1 MDMKGSVIMR
11 KYFIGFICGVALSI
25 STVVFAANTIQAYL
39 FPSRVLFHMND
50 TVREIDGL
58 GDNAVINYNNKAYI
72 PLRAFTD
79 AMGAT
84 VTFTPSSSVTSY
96 LNKIDIYDGPAI
108 PINKG
113 LTLKD
118 SEGYVTISNL
128 KIVTDKNGNDTLE
141 SGTIQI
147 NKDITGKTVEFHFSD
162 ITDPNQAVSSY
173 MYILNEDID
182 KPEPGD
188 IRPFQ
193 TSVGMN
199 DRKLESLSVV
209 VHDTLKQYP
218 EGDNATAT
226 MWGNPVAIYFTPP
239 SGFNGVLPIGKIA
252 PFSINILNTSAE
264 NIVIQPYDLTFEVY
278 KTDANYQSKELVY
291 SFKMPRSNGALGH
304 NSFYGMTI
312 PWNQRGINGKFITA
326 GKYTVKLKAPPS
338 LQYFKEGSND
348 IINYP
353 LYLRI
358 SSFNVEFK

>member
-1 MDMKGSVIMR
+1 MR
-11 KYFIGFICGVALSI
+11 KYIIGFMIGIALSI

-39 FPSRVLFHMND
+39 FPSRVLFHIND
-50 TVREIDGL
+50 TVKEIDGS

-84 VTFTPSSSVTSY
+84 VTFSPSSSITSY
-96 LNKIDIYDGPAI
+96 LNKIDIYEGPAA
-108 PINKG
+108 PINTG

-128 KIVTDKNGNDTLE
+128 KVVKDKNGNEFLT

-147 NKDITGKTVEFHFSD
+147 NKDLTGKTIELNYSAIKENNTAASLF
-162 ITDPNQAVSSY
+162 

-188 IRPFQ
+188 IRPFK

-199 DRKLESLSVV
+199 DRKLESLSVI
-209 VHDTLKQYP
+209 VHDTVKQYP
-218 EGDNATAT
+218 YTELDTNWGD
-226 MWGNPVAIYFTPP
+226 PVAIYFAPR
-239 SGFNGVLPIGKIA
+239 SNFVNNGQMSLTEISS
-252 PFSINILNTSAE
+252 FSIAVANSSANNI
-264 NIVIQPYDLTFEVY
+264 IIQPYDLTFEVY
-278 KTDANYQSKELVY
+278 KADANYQQQELVY
-291 SFKMPRSNGALGH
+291 SYKLPRATGTLGK
-304 NSFYGMTI
+304 SAGYSVI
-312 PWNQRGINGKFITA
+312 VPWNQRGTNGKFITA
-326 GKYTVKLKAPPS
+326 GKYAIRLKAPAS

-353 LYLRI
+353 LYLRT
-358 SSFNVEFK
+358 SGFGVEFK

>member
-1 MDMKGSVIMR
+1 MR
-11 KYFIGFICGVALSI
+11 KYIIGFMIGIALSL

-50 TVREIDGL
+50 TVKEIDGS

-118 SEGYVTISNL
+118 SEGYVTISDL
-128 KIVTDKNGNDTLE
+128 KVVTDKNANQFLT

-147 NKDITGKTVEFHFSD
+147 NKDLTGKTIEFHSSY
-162 ITDPNQAVSSY
+162 ITDPNQAVSSFV
-173 MYILNEDID
+173 YILNEDID
-182 KPEPGD
+182 KPEAGD

-193 TSVGMN
+193 TSVVMN
-199 DRKLESLSVV
+199 DQKLEILSVV
-209 VHDTLKQYP
+209 VRDTLKQNP
-218 EGDNATAT
+218 FEMGPNTTD
-226 MWGNPVAIYFTPP
+226 WGNPVAIFFAPQFAYF
-239 SGFNGVLPIGKIA
+239 NDGVLPLGEIS
-252 PFSINILNTSAE
+252 PFSISVANTGTD
-264 NIVIQPYDLTFEVY
+264 NIVIQPFDLTFEVY
-278 KTDANYQSKELVY
+278 KTDANYLQKELVY
-291 SFKMPRSNGALGH
+291 SFKIPRSNGTLNHTTAY
-304 NSFYGMTI
+304 SVTV
-312 PWNQRGINGKFITA
+312 PWNQRGTNGKFITA
-326 GKYTVKLKAPPS
+326 GKYAIRLKAPTS
-338 LQYFKEGSND
+338 LQYFKEGSDD

-353 LYLRI
+353 LYLR
-358 SSFNVEFK
+358 SSGFNVEFK